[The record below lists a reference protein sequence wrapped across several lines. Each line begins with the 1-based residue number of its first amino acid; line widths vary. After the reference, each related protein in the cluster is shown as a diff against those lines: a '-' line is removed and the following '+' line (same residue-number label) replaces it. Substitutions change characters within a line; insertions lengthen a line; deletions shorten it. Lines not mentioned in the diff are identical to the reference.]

1 MKKLMIPL
9 TISTYCIALFL
20 ILAGA
25 LDERWPVYLWLV
37 SIAVSFV
44 LSIANVFN
52 AAAFKH
58 NEENIYRD
66 SLIFKILLIPF
77 FIANFI
83 LGILVAVTSIF
94 SIFTLFFFASIPLA
108 IIALLMMVFA
118 YWLMLSTSSYSIVL
132 RLKIITIGKTPVK
145 DLIII
150 VLHFIFVLDVIAAII
165 LYRDYKKGVLYYE
178 ER

>member
-1 MKKLMIPL
+1 MKRLMIPL

-20 ILAGA
+20 TLTAIL
-25 LDERWPVYLWLV
+25 DTRWPVYLWLV
-37 SIAVSFV
+37 SIVVSFI
-44 LSIANVFN
+44 LSLANVCY
-52 AAAFKH
+52 AIIGKH
-58 NEENIYRD
+58 EESNIYRD
-66 SLIFKILLIPF
+66 SLIFKIVLIPF

-83 LGILVAVTSIF
+83 LGILVAVSSLF
-94 SIFTLFFFASIPLA
+94 SVFTLFFFASIPLF

-132 RLKIITIGKTPVK
+132 RLKKVVISKAPIK
-145 DLIII
+145 DVLII
-150 VLHFIFVLDVIAAII
+150 VLHFIFVLDVFAAII